1 MKLIHTEVHT
11 EIHIEIRT
19 EVRFRQ
25 GNMKI
30 QQ

>member
-11 EIHIEIRT
+11 EIHIEIRI

>member
-1 MKLIHTEVHT
+1 MKLTHTEVHT

>member
-1 MKLIHTEVHT
+1 MKLIHSEVHT